1 MFERFDE
8 RGRRV
13 VVLAQEQARLLD
25 HGYIGTEHL
34 LLGILALDGPLA
46 DALGE
51 RGASL
56 EAVRYQVEEIV
67 GPVPGP
73 PSGYIP
79 FTPRAK
85 EVLELSLR
93 EALRLGHQPI
103 GPGHVLLG
111 LLREGKG
118 IACQALL
125 VLGVD
130 LGQLRAIAEEV
141 AGELV
146 ASEGVPAP
154 PTLDL
159 DGLRAVLRAVE
170 AAFGADV
177 RLREVRLRGPGV
189 AQVVVEMRDR
199 RAVEVVRVVDRG
211 DRWEVDRRP

>member
-1 MFERFDE
+1 MFERFDD

-56 EAVRYQVEEIV
+56 EAVQYQVEEIV

-73 PSGYIP
+73 PRGYIP

-103 GPGHVLLG
+103 GPAHVLLG
-111 LLREGKG
+111 LLREGNG
-118 IACQALL
+118 IACQSLL

-130 LGQLRAIAEEV
+130 LGQLRALAEEV

-146 ASEGVPAP
+146 STEGAPAP

-170 AAFGADV
+170 ATFGEDV
-177 RLREVRLRGPGV
+177 RLGGVRPLGPGV
-189 AQVVVEMRDR
+189 AQVVVEVPDR
-199 RAVEVVRVVDRG
+199 PFEVVRVVDRG
-211 DRWEVDRRP
+211 DGWEVDRRP